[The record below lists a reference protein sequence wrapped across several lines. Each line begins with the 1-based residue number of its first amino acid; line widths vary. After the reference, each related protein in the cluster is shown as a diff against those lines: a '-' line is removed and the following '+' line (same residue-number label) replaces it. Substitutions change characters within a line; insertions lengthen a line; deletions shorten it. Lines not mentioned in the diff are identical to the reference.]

1 MSKRNTLSVAEK
13 VKVVNFLVQNKE
25 ACEELDS
32 VKLSNV
38 IKMNTGIRVEPTSVT
53 STYRPAAEYRPLN
66 VVRAA
71 NRPAKAPSLEAKV
84 AELEARLGRLE
95 VELGFALEA

>member
-32 VKLSNV
+32 TKLSNI
-38 IKMNTGIRVEPTSVT
+38 IKVNTGIRVEPTCVT
-53 STYRPAAEYRPLN
+53 CTYRPAAEYRPLN
-66 VVRAA
+66 AIRAA
-71 NRPAKAPSLEAKV
+71 KRPVKAPSLEAKV
-84 AELEARLGRLE
+84 AELEARLGKLE
-95 VELGFALEA
+95 SELGFALEA